1 MKPSHFGLDDS
12 ANEERPLTHE
22 QGCANCIQ
30 KIISADHRA
39 PTDKSSS
46 LHPKNGGL
54 FFRKPLAAYGQ
65 NA

>member
-30 KIISADHRA
+30 KIISAGHRA
-39 PTDKSSS
+39 P
-46 LHPKNGGL
+46 N
-54 FFRKPLAAYGQ
+54 
-65 NA
+65 